1 VKITLS
7 SDFNYRL
14 NNILDFISKDSTSRA
29 RKFRSDLM
37 EKINKTAYMPHKH
50 RKSTMANDERIRDL
64 IFKSY
69 VIPFLIDEENDT
81 IEILS
86 IYGRNLP

>member
-1 VKITLS
+1 MKITLS
-7 SDFNYRL
+7 PNFNYRL

-37 EKINKTAYMPHKH
+37 EKINKTAYMPYKH
-50 RKSTMANDERIRDL
+50 RKSTMTNNERTRDL

-69 VIPFLIDEENDT
+69 VIPFLIDEENDA